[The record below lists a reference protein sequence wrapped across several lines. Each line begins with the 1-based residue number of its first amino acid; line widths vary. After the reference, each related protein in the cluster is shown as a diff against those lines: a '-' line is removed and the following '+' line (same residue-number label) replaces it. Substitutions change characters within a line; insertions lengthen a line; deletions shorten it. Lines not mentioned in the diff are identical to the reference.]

1 MKLSCIDYRLE
12 PEKFGLS
19 RPALYGL
26 IRNLPEPIAHIRDT
40 KALGFKNIVVG
51 IRSKEL
57 WRRLINVTMVKDIQ
71 GIPYPR
77 LVGTLAFFLG
87 SIVHISYNVHKS
99 LLNKVTKDVEEWI
112 RKYEEREELE
122 YFFTGE
128 NIPVRNCVGYL
139 GFSNELEHSAR
150 EELHKLLNRKPYRS
164 RMPFLDYII
173 VAALDIFPKLT
184 LRQLR
189 SLVYA
194 ARARLEEK
202 LDKATTSML
211 KYKFIHRHYN
221 ALSEKDIVGRMWVPR
236 ELHGNCYERLAF
248 LASSDCLEDVYI
260 AASAVLG
267 AANIVVSRSYVIASI
282 GIPREYYKEIMSRV
296 AGCVVKPLISYKAR
310 VFPLPFELYDPV
322 RRVWHT
328 EPVGYDLYGLLR
340 KFRLV
345 DNTP

>member
-1 MKLSCIDYRLE
+1 VKLSCIDYRLE

-26 IRNLPEPIAHIRDT
+26 IRNLPEPIIHIRDT

-57 WRRLINVTMVKDIQ
+57 WRKLINVTMVKDIQ

-77 LVGTLAFFLG
+77 LVGALDFFLG
-87 SIVHISYNVHKS
+87 NIVHINYNVHKS
-99 LLNKVTKDVEEWI
+99 SLNGVTKDIEEWV
-112 RKYEEREELE
+112 RKYEERGELE

-128 NIPVRNCVGYL
+128 SIPVRNCAGYL
-139 GFSNELEHSAR
+139 EFTDELEHSAR

-194 ARARLEEK
+194 TRARLEEE
-202 LDKATTSML
+202 LDKAATSML

-221 ALSEKDIVGRMWVPR
+221 ALSEKGIIGRMWVPQ
-236 ELHGNCYERLAF
+236 ELHGSCYERLGF
-248 LASSDCLEDVYI
+248 LANGDCLEEIYI
-260 AASAVLG
+260 VASAVLG
-267 AANIVVSRSYVIASI
+267 AANIIASRDYVVASLR
-282 GIPREYYKEIMSRV
+282 IPSEYRRQVPRRV
-296 AGCVVKPLISYKAR
+296 ASCVVKPLISYKAR